1 MKIYIS
7 LPITGHDI
15 EKVEA
20 SCIYASGVIQAKG
33 HTPVSPL
40 DISPDPDATY
50 SEHMGNDIEALL
62 NCDAVLFMEN
72 WRTSKGCRLENAA
85 AEIYDKQVFYSLD
98 RIPNTDIQPPESCP
112 YYVKDF
118 KECKSRC
125 ETIIGKGKRK
135 INCTCDYY
143 IKNML
148 IEIENLKIK

>member
-15 EKVEA
+15 EEVEA

-62 NCDAVLFMEN
+62 NCDAVLFMEF
-72 WRTSKGCRLENAA
+72 GECRC
-85 AEIYDKQVFYSLD
+85 
-98 RIPNTDIQPPESCP
+98 R
-112 YYVKDF
+112 
-118 KECKSRC
+118 
-125 ETIIGKGKRK
+125 
-135 INCTCDYY
+135 
-143 IKNML
+143 
-148 IEIENLKIK
+148 NLRQTGVLLAGPHT

>member
-15 EKVEA
+15 EEVEA
-20 SCIYASGVIQAKG
+20 SCIYAS
-33 HTPVSPL
+33 

-98 RIPNTDIQPPESCP
+98 RIPNTDIKPPESCP
-112 YYVKDF
+112 YHVKDF
-118 KECKSRC
+118 KECKYQC
-125 ETIIGKGKRK
+125 ETIIDKNKRK

-143 IKNML
+143 TKNML
-148 IEIENLKIK
+148 IEIDNFKTLFSSGESITPTS

>member
-15 EKVEA
+15 EEVEA

-62 NCDAVLFMEN
+62 NCDAVLFME
-72 WRTSKGCRLENAA
+72 
-85 AEIYDKQVFYSLD
+85 FYSLD
-98 RIPNTDIQPPESCP
+98 RIPNTDIKPPESCP
-112 YYVKDF
+112 YHVKDF
-118 KECKSRC
+118 KECKDRS
-125 ETIIGKGKRK
+125 ETIRPDGNRK
-135 INCTCDYY
+135 INCTCDYFT
-143 IKNML
+143 KNML
-148 IEIENLKIK
+148 IEFGNFKIK